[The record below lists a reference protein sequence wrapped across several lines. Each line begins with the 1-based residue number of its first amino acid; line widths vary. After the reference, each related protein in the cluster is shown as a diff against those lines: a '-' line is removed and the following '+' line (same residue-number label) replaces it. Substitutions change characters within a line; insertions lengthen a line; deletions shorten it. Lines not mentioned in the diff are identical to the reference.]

1 MAEITSLSTLAKTSV
16 DANEF
21 VLVANS
27 STKAAKKLQLQTLFP
42 AVSTAGT
49 SSETIYTSATLTNK
63 NQIVF
68 KGIKSGDTGLLTVA
82 TSSSNIELTVL
93 EAGIDL
99 SLCNNATS
107 GFLTGV
113 DFSGTVTG
121 ECAVINGGTGLS
133 TISKG
138 QVLYASADNVIAA
151 TTAMSTNG
159 QLLIG
164 NATNGYPSVATLT
177 QGANMTITN
186 GAGTITL
193 EASLSSLAAN
203 LDTGSYNID
212 LNTNYISD
220 DGSDRGIYVHTNGKV
235 ILNDSGSSLTTGD
248 ATGQLNIQ
256 GTTTTA
262 ITIGNSGAY
271 QSAYDIKTTT
281 SASGTNGAKLQI
293 YAGTA
298 GGGDK
303 TGGTLSLF
311 AGDGTGSGAGGDI
324 RILAGDAAS
333 GTPGSVLLRTYTTG
347 GGVVTGLTVD
357 SSQDVTVNTG
367 NLFVSAKPIY
377 ARASS
382 TAAFIQ
388 YQGAPATTDDGTTAV
403 SAANILT
410 GIIECTPTADRSK
423 ATDTASNLISG
434 LSLTADNDSF
444 DFSFINLTTDGQDN
458 VTLTGGT
465 GVTLVGNMVIHAQ
478 DAADDA
484 VSIGVGRFRIRR
496 TGSSAVTMYRI
507 G

>member
-1 MAEITSLSTLAKTSV
+1 MAEITSLTTLAKTSV

-21 VLVANS
+21 LLVSNS

-42 AVSTAGT
+42 SVSTAGT
-49 SSETIYTSATLTNK
+49 SSETLYTSATLTNK

-68 KGIKSGDTGLLTVA
+68 KGLKSADAKITVTTA
-82 TSSSNIELTVL
+82 TNNLVVTLV
-93 EAGIDL
+93 EAQIDL
-99 SLCNNATS
+99 SNCNNSSS
-107 GFLTGV
+107 GFLTTINNSNW
-113 DFSGTVTG
+113 SGADL
-121 ECAVINGGTGLS
+121 AVANGGTGLS
-133 TISKG
+133 AIAKG
-138 QVLYASADNVIAA
+138 AILYASATDTLSASA
-151 TTAMSTNG
+151 AMSTNG

-177 QGANMTITN
+177 QGANMIITN

-193 EASLSSLAAN
+193 AASLSSLAAN

-220 DGSDRGIYVHTNGKV
+220 DGSDRGLYVHTNGKV
-235 ILNDSGSSLTTGD
+235 ILNDSGSSLTTAD

-262 ITIGNSGAY
+262 IKIGNSGAY
-271 QSAYDIKTTT
+271 QANYDITTTT
-281 SASGTNGAKLQI
+281 SSSGTAGAKLNI

-298 GGGDK
+298 GGGNMA
-303 TGGTLSLF
+303 GGTLGLF
-311 AGDGTGSGAGGDI
+311 AGAGTGSGAGGD
-324 RILAGDAAS
+324 LQLTAGDAAS
-333 GTPGSVLLRTYTTG
+333 GTPGNVLLRTYTTG
-347 GGVVTGLTVD
+347 GTATTAVTINST
-357 SSQDVTVNTG
+357 QDVTVNAG

-410 GIIECTPTADRSK
+410 GIVQCTPTADRSK
-423 ATDTASNLISG
+423 ATDTAANLISG

-444 DFSFINLTTDGQDN
+444 DFSLISLATDGTSDI
-458 VTLTGGT
+458 TLTGGT
-465 GVTLVGNMVIHAQ
+465 GVTLVGNMKVKSQ
-478 DAADDA
+478 DDADDA
-484 VSIGVGRFRIRR
+484 GYAGVGRFRIRR

-507 G
+507 A